1 MSYKNMKHLLR
12 VIAIVWV
19 AGLLTACVKEPVAPT
34 PTQTTEQ
41 NGDEVTAVQSAYSPS
56 AAQKPRSM
64 SCADGKVYV
73 TCGYPPALLRI
84 DTAEGRIDRMLKFNT
99 VYDLEGI
106 AAANGKLFVASSWT
120 TDESGTIVYDNRVF
134 VIDLAS
140 FSLEKVLTVG
150 TDPQRVKAVDAT
162 HVVVTCGYGGD
173 VPATSYLIDATTY
186 SATDLGLAI
195 TAMDVS
201 DGEVYGYSGGYTAA
215 ASFFRFN
222 PLTNSRE
229 TILAGCGISNP
240 YSINTID
247 GKIYVT
253 TDGHYSAAG
262 DVVCFDTTGTQQWLT
277 EAGML
282 PSKVAALGDG
292 TAYVLDEGN
301 WGANEASI
309 DRINLTTGAI
319 VKNVF
324 STANSRGLGDVAQD
338 LVVYG
343 TKAYITVS
351 FSNTVEILNTRDNTS
366 RQIAL

>member
-1 MSYKNMKHLLR
+1 MKHIFR
-12 VIAIVWV
+12 TFAIVCLA
-19 AGLLTACVKEPVAPT
+19 AGISSCAKEPVAPT
-34 PTQTTEQ
+34 PEPAQ
-41 NGDEVTAVQSAYSPS
+41 NGDGVTALQSDYSPA

-64 SCADGKVYV
+64 ACADGKVYV

-99 VYDLEGI
+99 AYDLEGI
-106 AAANGKLFVASSWT
+106 AAANGKLFVASSWNI
-120 TDESGTIVYDNRVF
+120 DESGTTVYDSRVF
-134 VIDLAS
+134 VIDVAS
-140 FSLEKVLTVG
+140 FDLLG
-150 TDPQRVKAVDAT
+150 TISVPADPQRVKAVDGN
-162 HVVVTCGYGGD
+162 HVIVTCGNGSD
-173 VPATSYLIDATTY
+173 APATSVLTDAT
-186 SATDLGLAI
+186 SHQVSDLGLAI
-195 TAMDVS
+195 TALDVS
-201 DGEVYGYSGGYTAA
+201 GGLVYGYSGGYSAPA
-215 ASFFRFN
+215 DFFRFN
-222 PLTNSRE
+222 PMTNAQDP
-229 TILAGCGISNP
+229 ILAHCGISNP
-240 YSINTID
+240 YSINYID

-262 DVVCFDTTGTQQWLT
+262 DVICFAADDTRLWQT

-282 PSKVAALGDG
+282 PSRVVPIGDG
-292 TAYVLDEGN
+292 SAYVLNEGN

-309 DRINLTTGAI
+309 DRIDMGSGAI

-324 STANSRGLGDVAQD
+324 STANGRGLGDVAQD